1 MYFGAG
7 WNTNPLPSPAEMM
20 AEHHGIR
27 VDTPYYTEFW
37 FVPYWPFGSFR
48 SLIFFVKPKL
58 FHFQAVVTH
67 VMSNSPFWADFIYF
81 VVIWFA
87 SPALSRPTPLSR
99 AQFKC
104 HSIAKSSPSPLII
117 TCVDES
123 VIEPFVLTDSVSA
136 RLHSGVRSS
145 GAFSY
150 FTRVSFTLLGWAKL
164 PTPNS
169 STTR

>member
-87 SPALSRPTPLSR
+87 SPALSRPTLLSHVHNSNATPSR
-99 AQFKC
+99 S
-104 HSIAKSSPSPLII
+104 HHPSSAA
-117 TCVDES
+117 
-123 VIEPFVLTDSVSA
+123 LTNQS
-136 RLHSGVRSS
+136 LN
-145 GAFSY
+145 
-150 FTRVSFTLLGWAKL
+150 LL
-164 PTPNS
+164 S
-169 STTR
+169 